1 MPNALGSIPPLAP
14 SHPPPAVLMRPVRAG
29 SGRAAGARASQAP
42 RPIARSSR
50 APTLSLVPPPVA
62 AAVSAPERRPN
73 ASQSLSIAPP
83 APLTAIAFRPDG
95 RPALT
100 LRLGFSHGVA
110 ALLAIACTVC
120 LALAT
125 GWLIGE
131 WTALL

>member
-14 SHPPPAVLMRPVRAG
+14 SHPPPMVLVRPVRAS
-29 SGRAAGARASQAP
+29 SGRAASARSGPAP
-42 RPIARSSR
+42 RPTARGSR

-62 AAVSAPERRPN
+62 VTTRAPERRLH
-73 ASQSLSIAPP
+73 AAQSLSIAPT

-100 LRLGFSHGVA
+100 LRLGISHGLA
-110 ALLAIACTVC
+110 ALLAIACTVSV
-120 LALAT
+120 ALAT

-131 WTALL
+131 WTARL